1 MQPNGWRYPSRSTP
15 AQRPA
20 KGDEGWWVG
29 LGTIPVVSR
38 DETTPLCRNQLQV
51 TNSAR
56 KRARCEAAVP
66 PPHLHWRAV
75 PVWSRC
81 SSEGRVHAV
90 LARCWVGIYLQQTER
105 NQLRAEIPFVQ
116 TQS

>member
-51 TNSAR
+51 T
-56 KRARCEAAVP
+56 
-66 PPHLHWRAV
+66 
-75 PVWSRC
+75 
-81 SSEGRVHAV
+81 
-90 LARCWVGIYLQQTER
+90 
-105 NQLRAEIPFVQ
+105 
-116 TQS
+116 